1 MKFHSSS
8 LETIIRLLS
17 IPLRLPQT
25 QTPQPSRVSIWT
37 VRGIASGAGD
47 EIQFHAV
54 LAADADNGTSGFEA
68 SLNNVQADGTATV
81 DDSDADIITDSDWD
95 GSQLWEGQTVTV
107 DLSGSNVAPGDE
119 VTVREVTNRNGNG
132 YATNTRLARSLTV
145 SGDRTISIETDR
157 LRGEAEYVLRTSN
170 GLLAAGTAGA
180 GTDGEFRMVLGVSDI
195 AEAQVLTQ
203 DLSAEFAE
211 DEANNDE
218 IDVDVASLRS
228 EFDVEVS
235 GDLDDSELS
244 EEELENI
251 FDDES
256 ATGLDDGDDDTVLI
270 EDVQDGEAFV
280 ANFTDVDGGNYSF
293 DFDVRDTTASDTD
306 SIEVTELGEGVN
318 SPLVVASIVTEQ
330 QGDVANITVTFDGTA
345 ETGTLLVG
353 DEDDVGYQGNITID
367 SNGEDEVNVLF
378 NSYAAGSSGNGTVFE
393 LANPDDTD
401 AELDNFQQNQISD
414 VLSDGDYALGEYV
427 ERLRRYAGRSRHDRD
442 ARARTARDDDEPEIW
457 TTSEGTV
464 TDIVDAADADDE
476 DGLEELN
483 SQIEGDNVT
492 QASTIAEGT
501 TSSTRSR
508 RPACPASSRSTTTP
522 RPPRLTMQ

>member
-1 MKFHSSS
+1 VNSADFTVSHPANTPVAGDEVS
-8 LETIIRLLS
+8 LFITGNDNS
-17 IPLRLPQT
+17 
-25 QTPQPSRVSIWT
+25 T
-37 VRGIASGAGD
+37 VVDPTSATTDADPTTFTGVNLDSQGIASGAGD
-47 EIQFHAV
+47 EIQFHV

-218 IDVDVASLRS
+218 KIDVDVASLRS

-293 DFDVRDTTASDTD
+293 DFDVEDTTASDTD
-306 SIEVTELGEGVN
+306 SIEVTELGEGE
-318 SPLVVASIVTEQ
+318 L
-330 QGDVANITVTFDGTA
+330 
-345 ETGTLLVG
+345 TLWWR
-353 DEDDVGYQGNITID
+353 EH
-367 SNGEDEVNVLF
+367 
-378 NSYAAGSSGNGTVFE
+378 
-393 LANPDDTD
+393 
-401 AELDNFQQNQISD
+401 
-414 VLSDGDYALGEYV
+414 
-427 ERLRRYAGRSRHDRD
+427 RH
-442 ARARTARDDDEPEIW
+442 RTA
-457 TTSEGTV
+457 G
-464 TDIVDAADADDE
+464 
-476 DGLEELN
+476 
-483 SQIEGDNVT
+483 
-492 QASTIAEGT
+492 
-501 TSSTRSR
+501 
-508 RPACPASSRSTTTP
+508 
-522 RPPRLTMQ
+522 